1 MKSYNDIKS
10 KVLCCNG
17 SYGIIAKVP
26 TALYPIKLILKQT
39 LKVTMSNPKAN
50 DMQHYLTRLKSISDE
65 LEQYNNEELYNSQ
78 VNTMLQDLNDL
89 GSVLN
94 LTAEEYDDYKQVCE
108 MVTMSKCSQCTRQKD
123 RFQLY
128 MIDSF

>member
-1 MKSYNDIKS
+1 
-10 KVLCCNG
+10 
-17 SYGIIAKVP
+17 
-26 TALYPIKLILKQT
+26 
-39 LKVTMSNPKAN
+39 MSNPKAN

-94 LTAEEYDDYKQVCE
+94 LTAEEYEYSCTFYWSRYDDYKQVCE

-128 MIDSF
+128 MIDFF